1 MALNIKLV
9 AAIQSA
15 ETCLAGLGRDR
26 RARAKTLTD
35 LKLASR
41 KNRAGPAQPGRLTGQ
56 WFSDNLRTTLGYDA
70 LGRRTTM
77 VDNSGTTTYAYD
89 AVGRLVGT
97 TQGGVEQRYQ
107 YDAVGNRTTMA
118 LVGTGTFSYDYD
130 EVNRLK
136 TMVTPAGE
144 RYTQQYDADSRRT
157 TLLLGLGSK
166 REYRY
171 DSVGRITTQIEYNA
185 AGQGIYTM
193 VDSYDAVGNRIGRNT
208 NGNPTT
214 WLYDEAYRLIGQQK
228 SGQAA
233 TFSYDNNS
241 NLTTKWH
248 QGGNPQTMQYDA
260 ADRLTT
266 MQVGGTT
273 GTMQWGARG
282 VLTRQCETGAIK
294 ATYSYT
300 DINNNLRVAQD
311 AAGLTT
317 STYDGD
323 NLRRKIVSGSVTTTF
338 VWDGADYLQIKPS
351 SGDATLLVVLE
362 GEVVGHVKGSEKRD
376 YITDPLGSVVAYLN
390 SSQTLTDQFEYWPY
404 GEMVAEIEAGTEAFL
419 WVGSLGYFREN
430 DLRTYIRAR
439 EYRQD
444 LGSWMQLDS
453 LWPNEPGYIYT
464 SSCPVA
470 LSDAS
475 GLNAIVIG
483 AGIGATAGPPGIV
496 VGAAVGLVITVGIG
510 IGVGS
515 GAIDLP
521 RFDLP
526 RFEWPWERTRPKEI
540 PLPRV
545 VPPMKP
551 PGDCTSRQ
559 HRGLQDLVD
568 MACKPMP
575 PSCRRCPIPC
585 AVVVDSL
592 GRFAQ
597 CAAARDLINQRCF
610 RGGDKNHRDKVAES
624 LAGLATCIGKLMSCT
639 DD

>member
-1 MALNIKLV
+1 MGLAL
-9 AAIQSA
+9 
-15 ETCLAGLGRDR
+15 
-26 RARAKTLTD
+26 
-35 LKLASR
+35 
-41 KNRAGPAQPGRLTGQ
+41 RLWPVTKV
-56 WFSDNLRTTLGYDA
+56 RHE

-118 LVGTGTFSYDYD
+118 LVGTGTFSYACD

-171 DSVGRITTQIEYNA
+171 DSVGRIATQIEYNA
-185 AGQGIYTM
+185 AGQRIYTM
-193 VDSYDAVGNRIGRNT
+193 VDSYDAVGNRVKRVA

-214 WLYDEAYRLIGQQK
+214 WLYDDAYRLTGQQK
-228 SGQAA
+228 SGQTA

-248 QGGNPQTMQYDA
+248 QGGDPRTMVYDA

-273 GTMQWGARG
+273 GTMSWFSRGAMRN
-282 VLTRQCETGAIK
+282 QYETGAIK

-300 DINNNLRVAQD
+300 DINNNLTVAHD

-338 VWDGADYLQIKPS
+338 VWDGSDYLQIKPS
-351 SGDATLLVVLE
+351 TGDATLLVVLD

-376 YITDPLGSVVAYLN
+376 YIVDPLGSVVAYLN

-404 GEMVAEIEAGTEAFL
+404 GEMVAEIEAGTEPLL

-444 LGSWMQLDS
+444 LGSWMQLDP
-453 LWPNEPGYIYT
+453 LWPREHAYGYVTESPTSRVDPEGKWPMTLGVPGRCRKRGRPGLPAIIAWSRPCEDADREICNDACAPFEGT
-464 SSCPVA
+464 TRDEDGGCLCFCVPVWEEC
-470 LSDAS
+470 
-475 GLNAIVIG
+475 GLIEILLCKQFCKR
-483 AGIGATAGPPGIV
+483 AGVLYDKYG
-496 VGAAVGLVITVGIG
+496 
-510 IGVGS
+510 
-515 GAIDLP
+515 
-521 RFDLP
+521 
-526 RFEWPWERTRPKEI
+526 
-540 PLPRV
+540 PLPV
-545 VPPMKP
+545 NAKFTVIPH
-551 PGDCTSRQ
+551 C
-559 HRGLQDLVD
+559 H
-568 MACKPMP
+568 CKHP
-575 PSCRRCPIPC
+575 
-585 AVVVDSL
+585 
-592 GRFAQ
+592 
-597 CAAARDLINQRCF
+597 
-610 RGGDKNHRDKVAES
+610 
-624 LAGLATCIGKLMSCT
+624 
-639 DD
+639 

>member
-1 MALNIKLV
+1 MLV
-9 AAIQSA
+9 
-15 ETCLAGLGRDR
+15 LGLGS
-26 RARAKTLTD
+26 K
-35 LKLASR
+35 
-41 KNRAGPAQPGRLTGQ
+41 RLC
-56 WFSDNLRTTLGYDA
+56 
-70 LGRRTTM
+70 
-77 VDNSGTTTYAYD
+77 
-89 AVGRLVGT
+89 
-97 TQGGVEQRYQ
+97 Q

-130 EVNRLK
+130 AVDRLK

-185 AGQGIYTM
+185 SNQGIYTM
-193 VDSYDAVGNRIGRNT
+193 VDSYDAVGNRVKRVA

-214 WLYDEAYRLIGQQK
+214 WLYDDAHRLIGQQK

-233 TFSYDNNS
+233 TFAYDANS

-266 MQVGGTT
+266 MQSGGTT
-273 GTMQWGARG
+273 GTMSWFSRGALRN
-282 VLTRQCETGAIK
+282 QYETGAIK

-323 NLRRKIVSGSVTTTF
+323 NLRRKIVAGSSTTTF

-376 YITDPLGSVVAYLN
+376 YIVDHLGSVVAYLN

-404 GEMVAEIEAGTEAFL
+404 GETIAEVEAGTEPFL

-444 LGSWMQLDS
+444 LGSWMQLDP
-453 LWPNEPGYIYT
+453 LWPAGSGFGYPSKNHLMLSRSRPSSPLEQVDGSSPKDIVPIYGFKDDLLFRYGNYCGQKNIDFRNCRSEPIDCLDAACQEHDDCLASCGGTTRSYFSLCGAKCNCLLAYRSLACRNGGCFIWHNVQDGHLHGVARCLEASNAVNTVFDGICLVTGVSGIGLSVIDGLNE
-464 SSCPVA
+464 
-470 LSDAS
+470 LSD
-475 GLNAIVIG
+475 G
-483 AGIGATAGPPGIV
+483 
-496 VGAAVGLVITVGIG
+496 
-510 IGVGS
+510 
-515 GAIDLP
+515 
-521 RFDLP
+521 
-526 RFEWPWERTRPKEI
+526 
-540 PLPRV
+540 
-545 VPPMKP
+545 
-551 PGDCTSRQ
+551 
-559 HRGLQDLVD
+559 
-568 MACKPMP
+568 
-575 PSCRRCPIPC
+575 
-585 AVVVDSL
+585 L
-592 GRFAQ
+592 GRIMPSAQ
-597 CAAARDLINQRCF
+597 QWQDYLLR
-610 RGGDKNHRDKVAES
+610 
-624 LAGLATCIGKLMSCT
+624 
-639 DD
+639 

>member
-1 MALNIKLV
+1 
-9 AAIQSA
+9 
-15 ETCLAGLGRDR
+15 
-26 RARAKTLTD
+26 
-35 LKLASR
+35 
-41 KNRAGPAQPGRLTGQ
+41 
-56 WFSDNLRTTLGYDA
+56 
-70 LGRRTTM
+70 M

-89 AVGRLVGT
+89 AAGRLVGT
-97 TQGGVEQRYQ
+97 TQGGVEQRCQ

-130 EVNRLK
+130 AVDRLK

-185 AGQGIYTM
+185 AGQRIYTM
-193 VDSYDAVGNRIGRNT
+193 VDSYDAVGNRIGRVT
-208 NGNPTT
+208 NGNATT
-214 WLYDEAYRLIGQQK
+214 WLYDDAYRLIGQQK
-228 SGQAA
+228 SGQTA
-233 TFSYDNNS
+233 TFVYDQNS

-266 MQVGGTT
+266 MQSGGTT
-273 GTMQWGARG
+273 GTMSWFSRGAMRN
-282 VLTRQCETGAIK
+282 QYETGAIK

-376 YITDPLGSVVAYLN
+376 YIVDPLGSVVAYLN

-404 GEMVAEIEAGTEAFL
+404 GELITEVESEVQLFL
-419 WVGSLGYFREN
+419 WVGSLGYFRDS

-444 LGSWMQLDS
+444 VGSWMQLDP
-453 LWPNEPGYIYT
+453 LWPKEMGYAYSINNPFSVVDPSGTQRKTLPPKDKRGRFYVPT
-464 SSCPVA
+464 GTQVVRALQRPYNVA
-470 LSDAS
+470 LLTCVAQAIDANIRPGADPEAAFL
-475 GLNAIVIG
+475 GLCQSCCTTLVSVGGAAAGLTLGGPVGAIVGGFGGALIG
-483 AGIGATAGPPGIV
+483 AFGCEQLCYCLLHPESPRCGCPPHRILIDDV
-496 VGAAVGLVITVGIG
+496 TPRIARETPW
-510 IGVGS
+510 GS
-515 GAIDLP
+515 KIYY
-521 RFDLP
+521 
-526 RFEWPWERTRPKEI
+526 
-540 PLPRV
+540 
-545 VPPMKP
+545 
-551 PGDCTSRQ
+551 
-559 HRGLQDLVD
+559 
-568 MACKPMP
+568 
-575 PSCRRCPIPC
+575 
-585 AVVVDSL
+585 
-592 GRFAQ
+592 
-597 CAAARDLINQRCF
+597 
-610 RGGDKNHRDKVAES
+610 
-624 LAGLATCIGKLMSCT
+624 
-639 DD
+639 